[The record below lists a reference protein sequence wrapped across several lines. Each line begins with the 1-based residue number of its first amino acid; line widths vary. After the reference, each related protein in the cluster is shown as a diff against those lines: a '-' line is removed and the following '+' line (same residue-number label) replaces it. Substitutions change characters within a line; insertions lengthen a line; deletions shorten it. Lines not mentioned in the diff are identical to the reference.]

1 MRKNTKRICYIV
13 LVFCII
19 LLGLYYTIHVIEGLE
34 QNIQAKGLIVN
45 PIGGLGNQLFIYAGG
60 LTISKRFG
68 IPLFILP
75 IDKDTENKN
84 VHSNTDY
91 RYLFNEAI
99 PVESN
104 DERVKSA
111 KQVSFKSEIIYGLY
125 NLNEL
130 PVGEA
135 VYIHVPYHYYQ
146 NYSFI
151 KDVIP
156 EIRDSLVEQL
166 NHTYG
171 ESMIDNK
178 SSAFVHIRR
187 GDYITS
193 GGGYRLL
200 DIEYYKKGIKYLN
213 TSSELRNIYIFSDD
227 IAWCK
232 AQSWNTTNKLVF
244 VDEPDELKVLYMMSQ
259 CWAGAVISNST
270 FSCWGAFLGAYER
283 AETIVYPSKAFMSS
297 LPDSWIKI

>member
-1 MRKNTKRICYIV
+1 MRKNTKRIYYIV
-13 LVFCII
+13 LVFCIT
-19 LLGLYYTIHVIEGLE
+19 LAVLYCVRVTTEGFE
-34 QNIQAKGLIVN
+34 RNIRAKGIIIN

-60 LTISKRFG
+60 LTISKHFG
-68 IPLFILP
+68 FPLLILA
-75 IDKDTENKN
+75 IDNDTDNKN

-99 PVESN
+99 PVELN

-111 KQVSFKSEIIYGLY
+111 KQVSFKSEIVYGLY

-130 PVGEA
+130 PVEES

-146 NYSFI
+146 NYTFI

-156 EIRDSLVEQL
+156 EIRSSLVEQL
-166 NHTYG
+166 KRTYG
-171 ESMIDNK
+171 ESLIDNK

-200 DIEYYKKGIKYLN
+200 DVEYYKMGIKYLHN
-213 TSSELRNIYIFSDD
+213 NSHLENIYIFSDD

-232 AQSWNTTNKLVF
+232 EQSWNTTKRLVF
-244 VDEPDELKVLYMMSQ
+244 VDDPDELKTLYMMSQ

-297 LPDSWIKI
+297 LPESWIKI